1 MKRISKDGTTV
12 QQQAPVFKQL
22 RERHGFGIAG
32 CLRADLVELLVS
44 KLNVYGQPQGGGLE
58 YSQKLSGIKPHLDR
72 VELEF
77 EGGHEDVVDL
87 VIGADGINSTVAKLL
102 NIDDEIPP
110 IYSGANIFYGKIPQP
125 RNTALR
131 DHPIFDVGS
140 VVNGPGN
147 GEFIAFHVG
156 AGDKQTFIWA
166 NTYASQIPPPKRED
180 WSQADNTQELE
191 DILTKYPDSHPI
203 HEFAQLTGKEDLLH
217 FGLFYRHHKKTWS
230 HDRVVL
236 LGDSCHATLPYV
248 GQGAN
253 QAIEDAIY
261 LADCLERHN
270 TYTEAY
276 QDYYN
281 KRFPRT
287 KRVVQVAGLMHKL
300 YHSQN

>member
-1 MKRISKDGTTV
+1 M
-12 QQQAPVFKQL
+12 
-22 RERHGFGIAG
+22 
-32 CLRADLVELLVS
+32 S
-44 KLNVYGQPQGGGLE
+44 KLNEYGQPQGDGLE

-77 EGGHEDVVDL
+77 EGGHEDAVDL

-166 NTYASQIPPPKRED
+166 NTYASQSPPPKRED

-191 DILTKYPDSHPI
+191 EILSKYPDSHPI

-217 FGLFYRHHKKTWS
+217 FLAYSIGITKRRGLTIVLFYLVTVAMLHYL
-230 HDRVVL
+230 VL
-236 LGDSCHATLPYV
+236 AKVLIRPLRMRYIWPIA
-248 GQGAN
+248 
-253 QAIEDAIY
+253 
-261 LADCLERHN
+261 
-270 TYTEAY
+270 
-276 QDYYN
+276 
-281 KRFPRT
+281 
-287 KRVVQVAGLMHKL
+287 
-300 YHSQN
+300 